1 MESWVAPSVPQLP
14 GRGYPL
20 RLWDTAAGAPAVLD
34 DDRPLTM
41 YVCGITPYDAT
52 HLGHA
57 ATYLTFDLV
66 QRVARDAGRDVRYV
80 QNVTDVDDPL
90 FERAA
95 RDGVDWQELGA
106 EQTDLFRSD
115 MVALRVLPPEHYVG
129 AIEAMPLIVDAIT
142 RLADTGAAYRLDGD
156 VYFDA
161 AATGRLGAVSHLSR
175 DEMLAVAAERG
186 GDPQRPGKRDPLD
199 PLLWLAQRPAEPG
212 WPSPFGPGR
221 PGWHIECTAIA
232 QHYLGPVLDVQ
243 GGGADLAFPHHEMG
257 ALHGAALTGKW
268 PFARCFAHAAMVRL
282 DGEKM
287 SKSLGNLVFVSKL
300 VAGGTDP
307 AAIRLVLL
315 DQPYRLDWEYT
326 DGHLRRAEERLA
338 CWRAGVARPA
348 GPDGATLLDVV
359 RARLADDLDAPGA
372 LAAIDAW
379 AATEGGDTAAP
390 TLTRD
395 LVDALLGV
403 AL

>member
-1 MESWVAPSVPQLP
+1 
-14 GRGYPL
+14 
-20 RLWDTAAGAPAVLD
+20 VLD
-34 DDRPLTM
+34 DDRLLTM

-257 ALHGAALTGKW
+257 ALHGAALTGEW

-326 DGHLRRAEERLA
+326 DAHLRRAEERLA

-379 AATEGGDTAAP
+379 AATEGEDTAAP

>member
-20 RLWDTAAGAPAVLD
+20 RLWDTAAGGPAVLD

-175 DEMLAVAAERG
+175 DEMLEVAAERG

-257 ALHGAALTGKW
+257 ALHGAALTGEW

-326 DGHLRRAEERLA
+326 DAHLRRAEERLA

>member
-20 RLWDTAAGAPAVLD
+20 RLWDTAAGGPAVLD

-257 ALHGAALTGKW
+257 ALHGAALTGEW

-326 DGHLRRAEERLA
+326 DAHLRRAEERLA